1 MTDSEF
7 FKDSKHTWPEG
18 YTATRKFIS
27 LKGKLFTSFC
37 AFYIN
42 QAVLS
47 HICAISCFD
56 FKQILMHLPCTRWK
70 CLEMPSQRLALF
82 SE

>member
-18 YTATRKFIS
+18 YTAIRKFIS
-27 LKGKLFTSFC
+27 LKGQLFTSFC

-42 QAVLS
+42 QAVLVS
-47 HICAISCFD
+47 YMRD
-56 FKQILMHLPCTRWK
+56 FLL
-70 CLEMPSQRLALF
+70 
-82 SE
+82 